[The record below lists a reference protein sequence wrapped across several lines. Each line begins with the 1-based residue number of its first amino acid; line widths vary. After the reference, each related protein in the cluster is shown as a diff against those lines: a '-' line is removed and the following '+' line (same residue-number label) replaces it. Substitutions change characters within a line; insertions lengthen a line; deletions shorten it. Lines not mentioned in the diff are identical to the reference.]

1 MASSLYWY
9 KLVFMAELLLSEGLF
24 VYKLKRRSYFPLR
37 LAASLLLSLS
47 AALFC
52 LVLFYNAWYASLM
65 FTALFLITVFCIK
78 FCFNES
84 WINVIFCSILS
95 YTVRHLA
102 FVLYNLIVTAFDLVE
117 AGALGTYLEH
127 AETDYNAFTAIVYG
141 ASYYVTYWISYLFCG
156 TKISRYEELNVGN
169 RALLSL
175 AAVILLVEVLFNAV
189 VVYHSAA
196 SYDKTYLIMNY
207 LGGFVSC
214 VLILIIQF
222 NLFDKNK
229 LKREMDAVQLLR
241 HQEKEQYAFSKEN
254 IEIINV
260 KCHDLKHKIAAFRGR
275 LEESEIRDMENA
287 VMIYDSIVKTG
298 NEVLDVILTEKS
310 LQCGKN
316 GIQLTCTVDD
326 SDLRFISISD
336 LYSLFGNIID
346 NAVEAVLKAEACK
359 RIICLNIKSNQKLL
373 SVHSENYYTGNIVFV
388 NGLPQTTKK
397 DTHFHGFG
405 MKSVK
410 MIVEKYGGNV
420 LARTEGELFKLDI
433 LIPLPKADPTT

>member
-1 MASSLYWY
+1 MTSPLFWY
-9 KLVFMAELLLSEGLF
+9 KLVFMAELLVAEGLF
-24 VYKLKRRSYFPLR
+24 TYKLKRRSRFCLRLSGSLLVCFAAAFFFPL
-37 LAASLLLSLS
+37 
-47 AALFC
+47 
-52 LVLFYNAWYASLM
+52 FYYTAWYASLM
-65 FTALFLITVFCIK
+65 FCALFLITLLCIK

-84 WINVIFCSILS
+84 WINVVFCSILS

-102 FVLYNLIVTAFDLVE
+102 FVFYNLVVVSFDLVE

-127 AETDYNAFTAIVYG
+127 AETDYNAFTAIAYG
-141 ASYYVTYWISYLFCG
+141 ACYYITYWLSYLFCG
-156 TKISRYEELNVGN
+156 TKIRRYQELTVGN
-169 RALLSL
+169 RALLFL
-175 AAVILLVEVLFNAV
+175 ASVILLVEILFNAV
-189 VVYHSAA
+189 VVYYSAKH
-196 SYDKTYLIMNY
+196 YDKVYLIMSH

-214 VLILIIQF
+214 LLILVIQF

-241 HQEKEQYAFSKEN
+241 HQEKEQYALSKEN

-260 KCHDLKHKIAAFRGR
+260 KCHDLKHKFAAFRGR

-326 SDLRFISISD
+326 SDLGFISISD
-336 LYSLFGNIID
+336 LYSFFGNVID
-346 NAVEAVLKAEACK
+346 NAIEAVLKVEEGK
-359 RIICLNIKSNQKLL
+359 RIICLNVKSNERLL
-373 SVHSENYYTGNIVFV
+373 SVHLENYYAGEIIFV

-397 DTHFHGFG
+397 DTYFHGFG

-410 MIVEKYGGNV
+410 MIAEKYGGN
-420 LARTEGELFKLDI
+420 LLMRTDGELFKLDI
-433 LIPLPKADPTT
+433 LIPVPKAVATI